1 MHSAA
6 FLPTQEPRREAR
18 EIAPSPEQYIGSLIG
33 NFVGALAAG
42 ILEHQQLAGI
52 CEHSAR
58 LAPILDTGHIFSRVS

>member
-1 MHSAA
+1 MRESAK
-6 FLPTQEPRREAR
+6 TE
-18 EIAPSPEQYIGSLIG
+18 
-33 NFVGALAAG
+33 